1 MSCDTAGTSVTIT
14 GVTAEDTGIAVF
26 AFRTDPVRDVA
37 TGIKLFVLI
46 FFLICITAP
55 VDVVALPWNEKVVA
69 GRVEEEE
76 VEVEVVLK
84 PKPTVV
90 TPSFMSVEE
99 DGTLLEE
106 EVEELEDDDEE
117 LSSLSSV

>member
-1 MSCDTAGTSVTIT
+1 MTSVPVLTIT
-14 GVTAEDTGIAVF
+14 GVTVKDTGIAEF
-26 AFRTDPVRDVA
+26 AFRTGPVRDVA
-37 TGIKLFVLI
+37 TGIKLFVFT

-76 VEVEVVLK
+76 EVEVVLN
-84 PKPTVV
+84 PNPTVV
-90 TPSFMSVEE
+90 TPSLLSVAD
-99 DGTLLEE
+99 DGTSLVEDVAK